1 MAILLPFLLRIGIKP
16 IHTKK
21 DYQAALAEIE
31 RLWDAPA
38 KSSDADKL
46 DILTLLV
53 ERYEDLH
60 YPIADPDPIEF
71 INHVMESRGLTRKD
85 MEPYIGARGRVADI
99 LNRTRPLTLEMI
111 RRLTVNL
118 KLPAEVLVKPYQLR
132 RNQELLAA

>member
-1 MAILLPFLLRIGIKP
+1 MELRP
-16 IHTKK
+16 IHTKR
-21 DYQAALAEIE
+21 DYQTALAEIE
-31 RLWDAPA
+31 RLWDAPP
-38 KSSDADKL
+38 KSTDGDRL
-46 DILTLLV
+46 EILTLLV
-53 ERYEDLH
+53 ERYEAIH
-60 YPIADPDPIEF
+60 YPVPDPDPIEF

-132 RNQELLAA
+132 HDQERLAA

>member
-1 MAILLPFLLRIGIKP
+1 MELRP
-16 IHTKK
+16 IRTKK
-21 DYQAALAEIE
+21 DYQATLMEIE

-38 KSSDADKL
+38 KSPDADKL
-46 DILTLLV
+46 EILTLLV
-53 ERYEDLH
+53 ERYEAAH

-71 INHVMESRGLTRKD
+71 LNHVMESRGLTRRD
-85 MEPYIGARGRVADI
+85 LEPYIGARGRVADI

-132 RNQELLAA
+132 RDRELSTA